1 MKSRHGVLILIAAAG
16 LAQAPIAGAQS
27 LFERRQPS
35 QAPATS
41 PAPAAPG
48 TGGGGNGGNG
58 TDGGDTGTGSMATAA
73 ASAGPMSLQD
83 VSMFSVTPPEPRKW
97 AKHDIVEVIVNRSSV
112 EKFEQ
117 TLDTKKDYDM
127 MAELREF
134 PSVRN
139 LWELQLRNGDSTGLP
154 VGVDVTAGNKFKG
167 DGEYERKDQITTRL
181 AAIVVDVKP
190 NGTLVLEARDSHQS
204 GEEVK
209 TMVLSGVC
217 RSEDITKN
225 NTIQSSQLANFVMKI
240 EHEGQV
246 KKAGEKGFIPKIL
259 EAIFNF

>member
-1 MKSRHGVLILIAAAG
+1 MRRGTRVAGAVAGAG
-16 LAQAPIAGAQS
+16 LAICAQAHGQS
-27 LFERRQPS
+27 LFERRDPMAPA
-35 QAPATS
+35 APATS
-41 PAPAAPG
+41 PGGDPSGSPSAPASNPTPAQPAPK
-48 TGGGGNGGNG
+48 
-58 TDGGDTGTGSMATAA
+58 AA
-73 ASAGPMSLQD
+73 AGPMSLQD
-83 VSMFSVTPPEPRKW
+83 VSLFAVTPPEPRKW

-117 TLDTKKDYDM
+117 TLDTKKDYDLS
-127 MAELREF
+127 AELREF

-181 AAIVVDVKP
+181 SAIVVDVKP

-225 NTIQSSQLANFVMKI
+225 NTIQSSQLANFLMRI

-246 KKAGEKGFIPKIL
+246 KKAGEKGFIPRIL

>member
-1 MKSRHGVLILIAAAG
+1 MNTRTQIATFFAAAVF
-16 LAQAPIAGAQS
+16 ATVSSAPAQS
-27 LFERRQPS
+27 LFERRAPA
-35 QAPATS
+35 APATS
-41 PAPAAPG
+41 PMPASPGSPDGTAPAQPASQPV
-48 TGGGGNGGNG
+48 
-58 TDGGDTGTGSMATAA
+58 AAA
-73 ASAGPMSLQD
+73 ASGPMSLEE
-83 VSMFSVTPPEPRKW
+83 VSMFAVTPPAPKQW
-97 AKHDIVEVIVNRSSV
+97 AKHDIIEVIVNRSSV

-117 TLDTKKDYDM
+117 TLDTKKDYDL

-139 LWELQLRNGDSTGLP
+139 LLEMQLRTGDSTGLP

-190 NGTLVLEARDSHQS
+190 NGTLVLEAKDSHQS

-209 TMVLSGVC
+209 TMVLSGIC

>member
-1 MKSRHGVLILIAAAG
+1 MNTRTRTAIFSAAAA
-16 LAQAPIAGAQS
+16 LAAVSSAPAQS
-27 LFERRQPS
+27 LFERRAPS
-35 QAPATS
+35 
-41 PAPAAPG
+41 PAAPTTSPMPANPG
-48 TGGGGNGGNG
+48 SP
-58 TDGGDTGTGSMATAA
+58 DGSAPAQPGQPAA
-73 ASAGPMSLQD
+73 AAVAGPMSLEE
-83 VSMFSVTPPEPRKW
+83 VSMFAVTPPAPRQW

-117 TLDTKKDYDM
+117 TLDTKKDYDL

-139 LWELQLRNGDSTGLP
+139 LLEMQLRTGDSTGLP

-190 NGTLVLEARDSHQS
+190 NGTLVLEAKDSHQS
-204 GEEVK
+204 GEEIK

-246 KKAGEKGFIPKIL
+246 QKAGEKGFIPKIL

>member
-1 MKSRHGVLILIAAAG
+1 MSLESV
-16 LAQAPIAGAQS
+16 S
-27 LFERRQPS
+27 LF
-35 QAPATS
+35 A
-41 PAPAAPG
+41 
-48 TGGGGNGGNG
+48 
-58 TDGGDTGTGSMATAA
+58 
-73 ASAGPMSLQD
+73 
-83 VSMFSVTPPEPRKW
+83 VTPPAPKAW
-97 AKHDIVEVIVNRSSV
+97 AKHDLVEVIVNRSSV

-117 TLDTKKDYDM
+117 SLDTSKDYDL

-134 PSVRN
+134 PSVRH
-139 LWELQLRNGDSTGLP
+139 LLELQLRNGDTTGLP
-154 VGVDVTAGNKFKG
+154 VGVDVGASNEFKG

-181 AAIVVDVKP
+181 SAIVIDVKP
-190 NGTLVLEARDSHQS
+190 NGTLVLEARDSQQS

-209 TMVLSGVC
+209 TMVLSGIC
-217 RSEDITKN
+217 RSEDITQN

>member
-1 MKSRHGVLILIAAAG
+1 
-16 LAQAPIAGAQS
+16 
-27 LFERRQPS
+27 
-35 QAPATS
+35 
-41 PAPAAPG
+41 
-48 TGGGGNGGNG
+48 
-58 TDGGDTGTGSMATAA
+58 
-73 ASAGPMSLQD
+73 MSLQD
-83 VSMFSVTPPEPRKW
+83 VSLFAVTPPEPRKW

-117 TLDTKKDYDM
+117 TLDTKKDYDLS
-127 MAELREF
+127 AELREF

-139 LWELQLRNGDSTGLP
+139 LLEMQLRNGDSTGLP

-181 AAIVVDVKP
+181 SAIVVDVKP

-204 GEEVK
+204 GEEVT

-225 NTIQSSQLANFVMKI
+225 NTIQSSQLANFLMRI

-246 KKAGEKGFIPKIL
+246 KKAGEKGFIPRIL